1 MNVYMGA
8 RIWAP
13 MPIYRYENPSEYVSF
28 DLNSKIPNKITGWL
42 TNNLFH
48 AYQTLSV
55 KKKPPHVTS

>member
-1 MNVYMGA
+1 MGA

-42 TNNLFH
+42 TNNLSRD
-48 AYQTLSV
+48 YQTLSV
-55 KKKPPHVTS
+55 KKKPPPASS